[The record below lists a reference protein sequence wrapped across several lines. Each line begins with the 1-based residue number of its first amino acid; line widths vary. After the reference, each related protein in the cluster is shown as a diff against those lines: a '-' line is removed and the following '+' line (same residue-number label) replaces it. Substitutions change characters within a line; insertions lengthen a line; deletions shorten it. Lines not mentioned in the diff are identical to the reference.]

1 MDIKVF
7 HCLQMAADDLTG
19 RAEQS
24 TVNHCHASSTPRVF
38 GQACM
43 QLKQQVDDGEAAQTP
58 YAFLYVPTM
67 QQSLFTVSDH

>member
-1 MDIKVF
+1 MEIKVF

-43 QLKQQVDDGEAAQTP
+43 QLKQQVDDGEAA
-58 YAFLYVPTM
+58 
-67 QQSLFTVSDH
+67 